1 VPLGVREVLLV
12 VRAQNMGSGV
22 LRNLAGDF
30 NNLNGAAKKAA
41 QQQMQTGSSL
51 MAVGVA
57 IGAVGAAG
65 LVFLGKATSA
75 AVEYNKQ
82 VALTK
87 TQMFGVKATFDQV
100 SEAGLATARSIAVP
114 LDQIQSGLYDI
125 FSSMDVNLNQAK
137 FLLNNFSKEAVAG
150 QVDLSVAE
158 RATIGIMNAYRMKVQ
173 DVTKV
178 QDIMFNLVKYGVGTY
193 GDFANAI
200 GRVTGPAVRQNQTF
214 EQTAALM
221 AFVTRNG
228 LSASQ
233 AASTVGRALDALGK
247 SRRKIQGLG
256 ATVEDALGD
265 KTAHKLGFTHDQMIK
280 VTDAAGRMLPINRI
294 MTNLGMA
301 LKGLNPTQLNDVLT
315 AMFKGTGGTIQAMRF
330 FDIAIH
336 NFGQLNT
343 MVGNMSKSKGALK
356 AAYDIMSNTPAAK
369 IQLLKNNFQAF
380 MIVLGQQFLPIVG
393 RVAAVLSTFF
403 KFLGTVPKP
412 FIKIMAIVIA
422 VTSVM
427 LLLTGIVLTAVGAWL
442 VFTAILAATEI
453 ALLPIAVTIGL
464 VIAAVAALAV
474 AAYLVYKYWDPISKW
489 FHDMWFDMWH
499 WIDHILGVIRKSLSN
514 AWDSVA
520 GVTEVA
526 WNKVYGAIKGVWDK
540 ITGIFSGITSW
551 ISSNFDGWWKTHG
564 DAVKLVWQHMWGG
577 IVDQTKSFWNMIVSI
592 FHVSSDIMKQI
603 WGGITQL
610 AKDAWDII
618 SGYTRVFWALF
629 SFMAKT
635 GMAALTLIFR
645 VAWAVIEG
653 IFRIAWTILSN
664 VFKIGW
670 AELVAAAKIG
680 WAGITATVKIAWDII
695 VAIFSVFLDIITGHW
710 HTALVDIQNLGKQIW
725 NNIKGFLIASWN
737 AIKGAAGPVFNA
749 LKAIVVG
756 VWHSIYDT
764 TQSVWH
770 SILSFLNR
778 VWDNTKSGARATVNG
793 LSTIW
798 HGIEDIFRKPV
809 NFVIGTVYDNGI
821 RRLWNDVMG
830 AIGLKRFNL
839 PNIAMMAAGGRLGG
853 FGGGDRIPALL
864 EAGETVID
872 KHKSRNYAWLFRMMG
887 VKGYASGGQV
897 PPAVARFGASVNPSG
912 PALGPLQGV
921 LHLAGAAGKM
931 LMAAATGN
939 STAFTNALVSA
950 LGIKNGAGSQ
960 LASMAATL
968 PVALAK
974 KAIGGLWHSITGSA
988 SGAGINYKAGAGVA
1002 QWRGLV
1008 LRALGMEG
1016 LSPSLVGAVL
1026 YQMQTESGGN
1036 PRAINLTD
1044 INAQH
1049 GDPSR
1054 GLMQTIMAT
1063 FLAYH
1068 WPGTSFDIYNPL
1080 ANIAAA
1086 LNYASHGAGFG
1097 SGKGQL
1103 GSGHGYARGTGGAEA
1118 GWAWVGENGR
1128 ELVYF
1133 NGGETVLPHNR
1144 GYAKGTRRAKIPQS
1158 EINSGLSLFASYVQS
1173 GLLSLAKI
1181 QSEQTTFLRTI
1192 AKYYSGS
1199 ALHWRQAAVQRQ
1211 TKAMENASKQL
1222 TTLQNN
1228 AKAASAYAASVTS
1241 NLSGY
1246 AALSGITLPGSTS
1259 TASGAI
1265 RPTGAAAAATTIQG
1279 QLHQKLAN
1287 LKKFA
1292 AILGQLRRSGLA
1304 SSLIRQIVDMGPDD
1318 GLAYAQAIL
1327 ATGRS
1332 GILDINKTQAAIN
1345 ATAGS
1350 VGKAAAA
1357 AVYGQ
1362 AAVDGFK
1369 AQQKQLQA
1377 IMRMLGKELGVEA
1390 ARWLHV
1396 PKGKLPKGYATGT
1409 NWASPGAHWVGE
1421 NGPELLQFRGG
1432 ERVTPAGHGQTIIIY
1447 TNEIDPRRH
1456 AAELGWELARRSA

>member
-1 VPLGVREVLLV
+1 MPLGVREVLLV
-12 VRAQNMGSGV
+12 VRAQNMGSSV

-30 NNLNGAAKKAA
+30 NNLEGASKKAA
-41 QQQMQTGSSL
+41 AQQMQTGSSL

-100 SEAGLATARSIAVP
+100 SEAGLATARAIAVP

-125 FSSMDVNLNQAK
+125 FSSMDVNLTQAK

-178 QDIMFNLVKYGVGTY
+178 QDIMFNLVKFGVGTY
-193 GDFANAI
+193 GDFAGAI

-228 LSASQ
+228 LSASN

-247 SRRKIQGLG
+247 SRSKVEGLG
-256 ATVEDALGD
+256 ATVEDALGVQ
-265 KTAHKLGFTHDQMIK
+265 TAHKLGFTHDQMIK
-280 VTDAAGRMLPINRI
+280 VTDAAGKMLPINQI
-294 MTNLGMA
+294 MTNLGSA
-301 LKGLNPTQLNDVLT
+301 LKDLNPTQLNDVLT
-315 AMFKGTGGTIQAMRF
+315 TMFKGTGGTIQAMRF

-343 MVGNMSKSKGALK
+343 MVGNMGRSKGALK

-393 RVAAVLSTFF
+393 KVAGALAVFF
-403 KFLGTVPKP
+403 KFMGTLPKP
-412 FIKIMAIVIA
+412 LITIIAIVMA
-422 VTSVM
+422 VVSVM
-427 LLLTGIVLTAVGAWL
+427 LLLTGIVFVAIGAWL
-442 VFTAILAATEI
+442 VFSAILAATEI
-453 ALLPIAVTIGL
+453 ALLPIAITIGL

-474 AAYLVYKYWDPISKW
+474 AAYLIYKYWDPISKW
-489 FHDMWFDMWH
+489 FHDMWFDIWH
-499 WIDHILGVIRKSLSN
+499 WIDHVLQVIGKTLSD
-514 AWDSVA
+514 AWNSVT
-520 GVTEVA
+520 GVTVDA
-526 WNKVYGAIKGVWDK
+526 WNKVYGAIKGAWDK
-540 ITGIFSGITSW
+540 IAGVFSGITGW

-564 DAVKLVWQHMWGG
+564 ESVKKVWSTMWGG
-577 IVDQTKSFWNMIVSI
+577 IVDTTKAYWNMTTAI
-592 FHVSSDIMKQI
+592 FRVAVNVLKQI
-603 WGGITQL
+603 WAGVVDLT
-610 AKDAWDII
+610 KSAWDII
-618 SGYTRVFWALF
+618 SGVF
-629 SFMAKT
+629 K
-635 GMAALTLIFR
+635 
-645 VAWAVIEG
+645 VAWAIISTIFKVGMDYLKFATQTGWDIIVG
-653 IFRIAWTILSN
+653 IFRIAWAVITAA
-664 VFKIGW
+664 FKIWW
-670 AELVAAAKIG
+670 AVVKAVVKIG
-680 WAGITATVKIAWDII
+680 FAGITSVVKTAWDVI

-737 AIKGAAGPVFNA
+737 AIKAAAGPIFNA
-749 LKAIVVG
+749 LKQLVVS
-756 VWHSIYDT
+756 VWHSVYDT

-770 SILSFLNR
+770 NILSFLRN
-778 VWDNTKSGARATVNG
+778 VWSDIKAGARTTVSG
-793 LSTIW
+793 LSSIW
-798 HGIEDIFRKPV
+798 HGIENVFKVPV

-839 PNIAMMAAGGRLGG
+839 PNIPMMAAGGKLAG
-853 FGGGDRIPALL
+853 FGGGDRIPILA
-864 EAGETVID
+864 EAGETIVD
-872 KHKSRNYAWLFRMMG
+872 KNRSRKWAWVFSMMG
-887 VKGYASGGQV
+887 VPGYASGGQI
-897 PPAVARFGASVNPSG
+897 PPAVARFGQSVNPTG
-912 PALGPLQGV
+912 PALGPLQGIF
-921 LHLAGAAGKM
+921 HLAGAAGKM
-931 LMAAATGN
+931 LVAAATGN
-939 STAFTNALVSA
+939 STAFSNALIGA
-950 LGIKNGAGSQ
+950 LGIKSGAGSH
-960 LASMAATL
+960 LAAMAATL
-968 PVALAK
+968 PVAMAK
-974 KAIGGLWHSITGSA
+974 KIVGGLWHKITDSA
-988 SGAGINYKAGAGVA
+988 SGAGVNYKAGAGVQ

-1054 GLMQTIMAT
+1054 GLMQTIMST

-1086 LNYASHGAGFG
+1086 LNYAAHGRGFG
-1097 SGKGQL
+1097 SGVGQL
-1103 GSGHGYARGTGGAEA
+1103 GSGHGYARGTGGARQ
-1118 GWAWVGENGR
+1118 GWAWVGEEGK

-1133 NGGETVLPHNR
+1133 HGGETVVPHG
-1144 GYAKGTRRAKIPQS
+1144 GYAKGTKKIPQS
-1158 EINSGLSLFASYVQS
+1158 EINSGLSIFAAYIQN

-1181 QSEQTTFLRTI
+1181 QSEHTVFLKAI
-1192 AKYYSGS
+1192 ARYYSGG
-1199 ALHWRQAAVQRQ
+1199 ALHWRQAAIQRQ

-1222 TTLQNN
+1222 TSLQSR
-1228 AKAASAYAASVTS
+1228 AKAASTYAASVTA

-1246 AALSGITLPGSTS
+1246 AALSGISLPGATS

-1265 RPTGAAAAATTIQG
+1265 RPTGAPAAATTIQG
-1279 QLHQKLAN
+1279 QLHQRLTQ

-1292 AILGQLRRSGLA
+1292 TVLGQLRRSGLSVA
-1304 SSLIRQIVDMGPDD
+1304 LIRQIVDMGPDD
-1318 GLAYAQAIL
+1318 GFAYAQAIL

-1332 GILDINKTQAAIN
+1332 GILDINKTQAAIT

-1369 AQQKQLQA
+1369 AQQKQLQN

-1390 ARWLHV
+1390 AKWLHV

-1409 NWASPGAHWVGE
+1409 NWASPGSHWVGE
-1421 NGPELLQFRGG
+1421 NGPELVTFRGG
-1432 ERVTPAGHGQTIIIY
+1432 ERVTPAGRGQTIIIY

-1456 AAELGWELARRSA
+1456 AAELGWELARRSS